1 MNGSIR
7 QRTKGTWQ
15 LRYDAPP
22 DGTGRRKFVSETVKG
37 NKKDAER
44 VLRERLAAIENGGY
58 VAREKE
64 TVSQFLNRW
73 LQTYAATNTTLRT
86 QEGYRGN
93 IQRYIAPAIGSVELQ
108 KLTPQHIQKMYAGLL
123 ERGLGNRTVL
133 HVHRVLRKALQDGV
147 KWGLLVRNVADAAT
161 SPRPEN
167 KEMEMW
173 DTETISRFI
182 DTIEGHRF
190 RDFYLLALLTG
201 MRRSELCGLKW
212 DNVDL
217 VAGRLSVVSTLQ
229 RIIGKGLVEGQPKTR
244 RSRRSIALSPQ
255 AVDVLHAMRGQQM
268 EYQLAAGPLW
278 QSTGYVLTQVDGR
291 PMNPIKVTQEFTA
304 LVRKAGLPHLTLHGL
319 RHAHATL
326 LLTAG
331 VHPKVVSERLGHSN
345 IAITM
350 DTYSHVMPGL
360 QEEAVLGLDALVTI
374 KRPSATN

>member
-7 QRTKGTWQ
+7 QRSTGTWQ

-22 DGTGRRKFVSETVKG
+22 DGTGKRRFISETFKG
-37 NKKDAER
+37 NKKDADR

-58 VAREKE
+58 VGRDTE
-64 TVSQFLNRW
+64 TVGRFLTRW
-73 LQTYAATNTTLRT
+73 LETYAATNTTLRT

-108 KLTPQHIQKMYAGLL
+108 KLTALHIQKMYAGLL

-133 HVHRVLRKALQDGV
+133 HVHRVLRKALADGV

-173 DTETISRFI
+173 DTETIARFI
-182 DTIEGHRF
+182 GATESHRF

-201 MRRSELCGLKW
+201 LRRSELCGLKW

-217 VAGRLSVVSTLQ
+217 VARRLSVVSTLQ
-229 RIIGKGLVEGQPKTR
+229 RIIGKGHVEGQPKNR
-244 RSRRSIALSPQ
+244 HSRRSVALSPQ
-255 AVDVLHAMRGQQM
+255 AVDVLHAMRGQQI

-326 LLTAG
+326 LLIAG

-350 DTYSHVMPGL
+350 DTYSHVLPGL
-360 QEEAVLGLDALVTI
+360 QEEAVLALDALVAI